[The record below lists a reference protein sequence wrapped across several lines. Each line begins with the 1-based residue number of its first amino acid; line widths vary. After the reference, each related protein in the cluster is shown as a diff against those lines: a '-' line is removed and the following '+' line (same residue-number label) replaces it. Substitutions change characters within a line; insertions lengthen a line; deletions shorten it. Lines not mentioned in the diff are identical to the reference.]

1 MKTKLIQ
8 RSRAISWLAIAV
20 AVVMGTGWSG
30 TGIAG
35 SAREIDVSVDV
46 AMERF
51 YQQVDGAKEFVAAS
65 KAMLIMP
72 NVTKGAFIFGAEW
85 GEGAL
90 RIGGITVDYY
100 RMAAGSFGLQIGGEK
115 KDIVLLFM
123 TDPALANFR
132 ASEGWEAGVD
142 GNIAVI
148 EVGAGGR
155 ADTTTMKDPIVGF
168 VFDVKGLMADISLKG
183 SKFTKLNKSP

>member
-1 MKTKLIQ
+1 MKQELHQ
-8 RSRAISWLAIAV
+8 RLKTTCWLAIV
-20 AVVMGTGWSG
+20 LSVTIGLWWSG
-30 TGIAG
+30 NGLAG
-35 SAREIDVSVDV
+35 TAREIDVSVDV
-46 AMERF
+46 ALERF
-51 YQQVDGAKEFVAAS
+51 YQQVDGAGEFVKAS
-65 KAMLIMP
+65 KGMLIMP

-100 RMAAGSFGLQIGGEK
+100 RMAAGSFGLQIGEK

-123 TDPALANFR
+123 TDPALALFR

-142 GNIAVI
+142 GNIALI

-155 ADTTTMKDPIVGF
+155 VDTTTAKDPIIGF
-168 VFDVKGLMADISLKG
+168 VLDVKGLIVDISLKG